1 MRIQTHQQ
9 GHYTTSPNFSE
20 KKNKNRPPLTTSQG
34 KRPGKETPMRF
45 FPLKDNTIFLGAKV
59 AGIFRMML
67 SMGKLPEIH
76 V

>member
-9 GHYTTSPNFSE
+9 GHYTISPNFSE
-20 KKNKNRPPLTTSQG
+20 KQTQKQARSNNFSREKAG
-34 KRPGKETPMRF
+34 KGNTNAF
-45 FPLKDNTIFLGAKV
+45 FPLKDNTFFLGAKV

-67 SMGKLPEIH
+67 RMGKLPEIH

>member
-9 GHYTTSPNFSE
+9 GHYTSPNFSE
-20 KKNKNRPPLTTSQG
+20 KKNSKNRPALATSQG

-67 SMGKLPEIH
+67 RMGKLPEIH